1 MAGTVLGAVGGA
13 VAGPLGAAVGRA
25 LGGVLDARLIG
36 SLAPVRRGP
45 RIEALKV
52 QGTAEG
58 APTAWVA
65 GRARVTGQ
73 VIWAARF
80 LEDRRTESAGKGGP
94 RTETSAYSLS
104 FAVAICEGEIDGIG
118 RVWADGRPMD
128 LTGVTMRVHRGGEDQ
143 APDPLI
149 EAVQG
154 EEAPAYRGVAYA
166 VFEDLALGPFGNRA
180 PQLSFEVFR
189 RPRGAEPA
197 LEDLLEG
204 VCLIPGAGEFVL
216 ATEAVVRREGLTRT
230 HAENVHTGDGRPGLV
245 VSLDQLQAQAP
256 NLKRASLVVGWFG
269 SSTAAHEFTVRPG
282 VERRNKPTGPMGW
295 SVAELG
301 RDAAHLIS
309 QVAGAPAYGGTPS
322 DESVRQAVAE
332 LKRRGLEVTLYPF
345 VFMDCDGH
353 PWRGRVAGRN
363 GVQAMGDVAACFGAA
378 GGWGLRRMA
387 RHYAA
392 LAAET
397 GADGLLIASEMR
409 ALTWTRDAEGG
420 FPAVQRLRDLAAEC
434 REIVGPEVKLSYAAD
449 WSEWFGRHDGED
461 VIFHLDPLW
470 ADPNVD
476 YVGIDFYPPLGD
488 WRAGDGGLDA
498 GAFAGADDPAY
509 LAAQVAGGE
518 NFDWFY
524 ASAED
529 RAAQARTPIVD
540 GAHGEDWVFRAKDLA
555 GWWSHAHHDRPGGV
569 RSTTP
574 TAWVPGMKPIRLTEF
589 GCAAVDRG
597 ANAPNLFQDPK
608 SDESALP
615 QHSTGARDDRMQRRA
630 LEAVLRWYA
639 GAENNPASPV
649 YDGPMLEAA
658 DAWCWDARPWPAF
671 PARDDLWT
679 DAGAWA
685 TGHWLNGRL
694 HGEGTALAEAVL
706 ERAGYAAEEVEADA
720 SPARVDGIVLE
731 GPTAGREALA
741 PLCLALGLTPVER
754 GRGVRL
760 IAPGPAQGGIVRA
773 ALALEDGRPS
783 VRLDRRLEAPPATV
797 RARFVDG
804 GADYRTGSVAARGGG
819 AGEEAALELAIVCP
833 SVTAEDAAGR
843 RLASEAEVE
852 TLTLALGPLEA
863 LRLEPGDVVEVEGL
877 VGGWR
882 VDRMTRD
889 EAPRA
894 SLSRAPGD
902 LIAGALGEPA
912 GETPAEP
919 FGPPFLAI
927 LDLPPLP
934 DAEDDA
940 RPLAAVAAEPWRPQ
954 SLWAGPSSETLTLR
968 GEGPTPATVGALID
982 PLAEGVR
989 HRWMRHAELVVRLE
1003 GRAPSSRPEAAVL
1016 AGANALAVAGA
1027 EGWEIVQFVSAE
1039 PIGAAV
1045 WRLKGLLRGQQGTV
1059 AATAEAGAAV
1069 VMLEGLTR
1077 VDLAPGERGL
1087 ERTWRAAPRGGP
1099 AGGALSAEV
1108 TAGVRGVHGRP
1119 WAPAQLFAREA
1130 AGGRSLSWIA
1140 RSRLDGD
1147 RWEEPQTSADPLRFR
1162 VRWLDGEVEV
1172 GTAEVEAAA
1181 LEMTEA
1187 QLAALFPGGL
1197 GAARAAVGQWGEGW
1211 GWGLEATIPLA

>member
-1 MAGTVLGAVGGA
+1 MASGILGAVGGA

-25 LGGVLDARLIG
+25 LGGVLDARLIS
-36 SLAPVRRGP
+36 SLGPVRRGP
-45 RIEALKV
+45 RIEALRV

-58 APTAWVA
+58 APMAWVA

-143 APDPLI
+143 TPDPLI
-149 EAVQG
+149 EAVE

-166 VFEDLALGPFGNRA
+166 VVEDLTLGSYGNRA

-189 RPRGAEPA
+189 RPRGAEPV

-230 HAENVHTGDGRPGLV
+230 AAENVHTGDGRPGLV

-256 NLKRASLVVGWFG
+256 NLKRVSLVVGWFG
-269 SSTAAHEFTVRPG
+269 SSTAAHEFTVKPG
-282 VERRNKPTGPMGW
+282 VERRDKATEPMGW
-295 SVAELG
+295 SVAGLG
-301 RDAAHLIS
+301 RDEAHLIS
-309 QVAGAPAYGGTPS
+309 QVDRAPAYGGTPS

-332 LKRRGLEVTLYPF
+332 LKARGLEVTLYPF
-345 VFMDCDGH
+345 VFMDCDGY
-353 PWRGRVAGRN
+353 PWRGRVAGRD
-363 GVQAMGDVAACFGAA
+363 GVQAAADLAA
-378 GGWGLRRMA
+378 GFGEVDGWGLRRMA

-397 GADGLLIASEMR
+397 GAEGLLIASEMR
-409 ALTWTRDAEGG
+409 GLTWTRDADGE
-420 FPAVQRLRDLAAEC
+420 FPAVQQLRDLAAEC
-434 REIVGPEVKLSYAAD
+434 RAIVGPGVKLSYAAD
-449 WSEWFGRHDGED
+449 WSEWFGRHDGEA

-470 ADPNVD
+470 ADANVD

-488 WRAGDGGLDA
+488 WRAGDGGVD
-498 GAFAGADDPAY
+498 GEAFAGPDDPAY
-509 LAAQVAGGE
+509 LAAQVAGRE

-540 GAHGEDWVFRAKDLA
+540 GAHGEDWAFRAKDLA

-569 RSTTP
+569 RSASP

-615 QHSTGARDDRMQRRA
+615 PHSTGARDDRMQRRA
-630 LEAVLRWYA
+630 LEAVLRFYGSA
-639 GAENNPASPV
+639 ANNPVSAV
-649 YDGPMLEAA
+649 YGGPMLEAA

-671 PARDDLWT
+671 PARDDLWA

-694 HGEGTALAEAVL
+694 HGEGTALAQAVL
-706 ERAGYAAEEVEADA
+706 ERAGYAVEDVQVDA
-720 SPARVDGIVLE
+720 GPARVDGIVLE
-731 GPTAGREALA
+731 GPTAAREALA
-741 PLCLALGLTPVER
+741 PLCAALGLTPVER

-760 IAPGPAQGGIVRA
+760 IAPGPAQGEIARA

-804 GADYRTGSVAARGGG
+804 DADYRTGAVAARGGG
-819 AGEEAALELAIVCP
+819 AGEEAALDLAVVCP
-833 SVTAEDAAGR
+833 AVTAEDAAKR
-843 RLASEAEVE
+843 RLATEGEVE
-852 TLTLALGPLEA
+852 TLTLAFGPLEA
-863 LRLEPGDVVEVEGL
+863 LRLEPGDVVEVEGFE
-877 VGGWR
+877 GDWR
-882 VDRMTRD
+882 VDRVTRD

-894 SLSRAPGD
+894 SLSRAPRA
-902 LIAGALGEPA
+902 LVAGEAGRPA

-919 FGPPFLAI
+919 FGAPFLAV

-934 DAEDDA
+934 DAEGDA
-940 RPLAAVAAEPWRPQ
+940 RPLAAVAGEPWRAQ
-954 SLWAGPSSETLTLR
+954 AVWAGGSSETLTAR
-968 GEGPTPATVGALID
+968 GEATTPATVGVLVEPMA
-982 PLAEGVR
+982 AGVR
-989 HRWMRHAELVVRLE
+989 HRWMRDAGLVVRLE
-1003 GRAPSSRPEAAVL
+1003 GRPPSSRPETAL
-1016 AGANALAVAGA
+1016 LGGANALAVAGA
-1027 EGWEIVQFVSAE
+1027 EGWEIVQFLSAE
-1039 PIGAAV
+1039 PMGGDV
-1045 WRLKGLLRGQQGTV
+1045 WRLSGLLRGQQGTV
-1059 AATAEAGAAV
+1059 AAGAEVGAVV

-1099 AGGALSAEV
+1099 AGGASSTEV
-1108 TAGVRGVHGRP
+1108 TAVVQGVHGRP
-1119 WAPAQLFAREA
+1119 WEPARLVARETA
-1130 AGGRSLSWIA
+1130 DGGRSLGWIA

-1147 RWEEPQTSADPLRFR
+1147 RWEGPETSADPLRFR

-1181 LEMTEA
+1181 LEMTGA
-1187 QLAALFPGGL
+1187 SLAAMFPDGL